1 MKKTTLLTGALI
13 VLVILNL
20 TLIGSMFFGHHPH
33 EGMPGMGGP
42 DGPGRGRPRE
52 IIIEAL
58 QFSPEQIK
66 QYDTLIKQHRSEVD
80 ALDKAI
86 RENKQK
92 LYALLQQSYTDQE
105 KENLI
110 TGINKLQR
118 QIEET
123 HFTHFEA
130 IKKLCNSQQ
139 KADFENMAPEFPKMF
154 GPRPPHGRP

>member
-20 TLIGSMFFGHHPH
+20 TLIGSIFFGHHPH
-33 EGMPGMGGP
+33 EGMGGP

-58 QFSPEQIK
+58 QFTQEQIK
-66 QYDTLIKQHRSEVD
+66 QYDILIKQHRSEVD

-92 LYALLQQSYTDQE
+92 LYTLLQQNYTVKE
-105 KENLI
+105 KEGLI
-110 TGINKLQR
+110 SEINKLQR

-130 IKKLCNSQQ
+130 IKKLCNNQQ
-139 KADFENMAPEFPKMF
+139 KAEFENMAPEFPKMF
-154 GPRPPHGRP
+154 APRPPHGRP